1 MKINTTIILTENEY
15 DTLTDALMLLNN
27 IYDNC
32 LVGKQISELSFL
44 ATCELEDLLDISE
57 VKE

>member
-1 MKINTTIILTENEY
+1 MKINTTIILTEAEY

-32 LVGKQISELSFL
+32 HHGKRIGELSFL
-44 ATCELEDLLDISE
+44 ATCKLEDLLDMSKVE
-57 VKE
+57 E

>member
-1 MKINTTIILTENEY
+1 MKINTTIILTEAEY

-44 ATCELEDLLDISE
+44 ATCKLEDLLDIAKVE
-57 VKE
+57 E

>member
-1 MKINTTIILTENEY
+1 MKISTTIILTEAEY

-44 ATCELEDLLDISE
+44 ATCQLEDLLDIAKVE
-57 VKE
+57 E